1 MRGVFR
7 KGLGMSR
14 GIKRILAVV
23 DLRHSVLS
31 LKPITAA
38 LTVTVML
45 SMLGSEANG
54 AASKR
59 KLGDA
64 NGKKV
69 APTQEDYADFTSTDR
84 ADISESDKKKAD
96 ELRLK
101 TIASIGQLL
110 KTNIRSEQKFEL
122 LLRLGELYAERHDYM
137 RDLEM
142 NDYTSRYET
151 WQKSGRKGV
160 DPKVNDKISRGE
172 LVKSANAFRKL
183 VTEYPKH
190 PRTDAALY
198 ALAKTLGRLDNENAE
213 LYFKQLLKSY
223 PQSPLIPEAHLAL
236 GEYYFDKHNI
246 SKAMDSYKS
255 AMKYKESKVYP
266 YAVYKLGWAYYNSD
280 AKSQDDQKKNADKA
294 LTAFK
299 LVVALADKMKEKG
312 TKLNLRQEA
321 INDLV
326 LVWAETERV
335 DEAWDYFKK
344 IDEQVAFYDL
354 LEKLGNIY
362 VENGEDLKAV
372 KVYSRLLN
380 ESPDRKSNP
389 EIHAKLVGIYER
401 TGKVPNVVSTLKEMS
416 QIYVFESTWLKTN
429 AGDKDILTEAK
440 DRTERNIHR
449 LSAMYHARSVKTS
462 NENLLRAA
470 SEIYKLYLR
479 SFPTHE
485 NAYELRYYLADVY
498 FVFKQWESASDEY
511 LKVANERAKG
521 KYLKDAA
528 LNAVVALNKADLAT
542 KYPPLPPAGQVSK
555 AIPLPR
561 VKSKLII
568 AIDNYVKLLPSEDAG
583 NPMRFTAAQ
592 VNFDYGHYDGAIARF
607 EGILNEIPKTKQGE
621 NSLKVI
627 MAYFNEKKDW
637 DQVIA
642 RSRKYLNS
650 KAIVAAGHKPVIEAN
665 LKNAMFQKGLT
676 LEKEKKFAESAAVF
690 LSYQSEF
697 PTDKNAAAA
706 LYNATLNFYKVADI
720 EAAVDASKK
729 IMSQYPDSPVVPDV
743 MGDLAQ
749 TYEALAEFE
758 NAAVAYS
765 SFAAKFPKEKR
776 ASSALYNAATLY
788 RGLNLADK
796 SIEAYRLF
804 AKMYPSE
811 KLVPETLLAVA
822 QIQEK
827 KKDYKSAATSYQSF
841 MTSTGATPDD
851 KILAHAKVSE
861 LNVLYLDR
869 KTGLSELDRVR
880 KFLATKGSAPAP
892 EARRIVAGLM
902 FKMTDAEFEQFMKK
916 TFTNGSTLQKDAEQK
931 QRMLVA
937 TAKKFESIIELGSGE
952 FTVASLYRL
961 GEMHENFSSILFA
974 APSPTGATQ
983 AEVDQFKSQV
993 EKLAFPLKEESV
1005 KFFEAAYSR
1014 SKEVETFTDWT
1025 VTAYKKMVELEPA
1038 KHPSVEE
1045 QALKSGY
1052 IVHDL
1057 KIDQTVANLV
1067 E

>member
-1 MRGVFR
+1 
-7 KGLGMSR
+7 MSR
-14 GIKRILAVV
+14 GFKKFWAQPKATSLATIA
-23 DLRHSVLS
+23 LLA
-31 LKPITAA
+31 LLGGEALAA
-38 LTVTVML
+38 
-45 SMLGSEANG
+45 G
-54 AASKR
+54 SKR
-59 KLGDA
+59 KVGDINA
-64 NGKKV
+64 KAKTL

-84 ADISESDKKKAD
+84 TDVSAADKKKAD

-110 KTNIRSEQKFEL
+110 KTNMAATQKFEL
-122 LLRLGELYAERHDYM
+122 LLRLGDLYAERHDYM
-137 RDLEM
+137 RDIEM
-142 NDYTSRYET
+142 DDYTARYEK
-151 WQKSGRKGV
+151 WVKDGKKGP
-160 DPKVNDKISRGE
+160 DPKVNDKVSRGE

-183 VTEYPKH
+183 VTEYPKN

-198 ALAKTLGRLDNENAE
+198 ALAKTLGRLDNDNAE

-236 GEYYFDKHNI
+236 GEYYFDKHQVP
-246 SKAMDSYKS
+246 KAMESYKA

-280 AKSQDDQKKNADKA
+280 AKSQDDQRKNADKA

-299 LVVALADKMKEKG
+299 LVVALSDKMKEKG

-344 IDEQVAFYDL
+344 IGEQTAFYDL

-362 VENGEDLKAV
+362 VENGEDQKAV
-372 KVYSRLLN
+372 KVYGRLLK

-389 EIHAKLVGIYER
+389 EIHAKLVDIYER
-401 TGKVPNVVSTLKEMS
+401 TGKVPMVVATLKDMS
-416 QIYVFESTWLKTN
+416 QIYVFESSWLKTN
-429 AGDKDILTEAK
+429 AADKETIGDAK
-440 DRTERNIHR
+440 ERTERNIHR
-449 LSAMYHARSVKTS
+449 LGAIYHARGVKT
-462 NENLLRAA
+462 NNDNLLRAA
-470 SEIYKLYLR
+470 VEIYKLYLR
-479 SFPTHE
+479 SFPDHD
-485 NAYELRYYLADVY
+485 NAYELRYYLADIY
-498 FVFKQWESASDEY
+498 FLFKQWENASDEY
-511 LKVANERAKG
+511 LKVANDRPKG

-528 LNAVVALNKADLAT
+528 FNAVVALNKADLET

-561 VKSKLII
+561 VKKKLLI
-568 AIDNYVKLLPSEDAG
+568 AIDTYVKLLPNEDAG

-592 VNFDYGHYDGAIARF
+592 ANFDYGYYDEAVKRF
-607 EGILNEIPKTKQGE
+607 EKILTEIPKTKQGE

-637 DQVIA
+637 DQVIT
-642 RSRKYLNS
+642 RSRKYLDTKS
-650 KAIVAAGHKPVIEAN
+650 IVAAGHKPVIEAN
-665 LKNAMFQKGLT
+665 LKNAMFQKGLS
-676 LEKEKKFAESAAVF
+676 LEKDKKYAESASVF

-729 IMSQYPDSPVVPDV
+729 IMTQYPDSPVVPDV
-743 MGDLAQ
+743 MSDLAQ

-758 NAAVAYS
+758 NAAQAYY
-765 SFAAKFPKEKR
+765 SFANRFPQEKR
-776 ASSALYNAATLY
+776 ASVALYNAATLY

-796 SIEAYRLF
+796 SIDAYRKF
-804 AKMYPSE
+804 AKAYSKE
-811 KLVPETLLAVA
+811 KLVPDALLAIA

-827 KKDYKSAATSYQSF
+827 KKDYKSAIVSYASF
-841 MTSTGATPDD
+841 MQAADAAPDD
-851 KILAHAKVSE
+851 KLLAHAKVAE
-861 LNVLYLDR
+861 LNVLHLD
-869 KTGLSELDRVR
+869 KKSGLGELDKVR
-880 KFLATKGSAPAP
+880 KYLATKGSSPAT

-902 FKMTDAEFEQFMKK
+902 FKMTDPDFEQFKAK
-916 TFTNGSTLQKDAEQK
+916 TFTNGSTLQKDAELKQK
-931 QRMLVA
+931 MLVA
-937 TAKKFESIIELGSGE
+937 TAKRFEGIIEVGSGE

-961 GEMHENFSSILFA
+961 GEMHENFSAVLFA
-974 APSPTGATQ
+974 APAPTGATQ
-983 AEVDQFKSQV
+983 AEIDQFKSQV

-1038 KHPSVEE
+1038 KYPEVDE
-1045 QALKSGY
+1045 QALKAGY
-1052 IVHDL
+1052 LVHDL